1 MSKITGNICGALL
14 IIGMIVWAFAFVLGG
29 AEIVWWMLTGEFF
42 HFVSVGTSTF

>member
-29 AEIVWWMLTGEFF
+29 AEIVWWMLTG
-42 HFVSVGTSTF
+42 

>member
-42 HFVSVGTSTF
+42 HFVSVVSSTF